1 MTQHGNMNDAV
12 LALTTPVPEENNILA
27 TTHLEPKKPT
37 MTLPDWIN
45 YLSIAFLDEKEKL
58 KVEL

>member
-1 MTQHGNMNDAV
+1 MNDAV

-37 MTLPDWIN
+37 MTFPDWLN